1 MGDEHVSW
9 LASIEVRSD
18 GTWYT
23 VSAVRHSR
31 KEAWDWLQSR
41 LMWCDVVQIPR
52 KGAKVC
58 RMPKHQ
64 RHDPGQFDFLQG
76 NEACASEWQN

>member
-1 MGDEHVSW
+1 MTY

-18 GTWYT
+18 GSTWYT

-31 KEAWDWLQSR
+31 KEAWEWLQSR
-41 LMWCDVVQIPR
+41 LMWCDVARIPR

-58 RMPKHQ
+58 RLRHQ
-64 RHDPGQFDFLQG
+64 RQDAGQFEFLQG
-76 NEACASEWQN
+76 NEACASEWQA

>member
-1 MGDEHVSW
+1 MTY

-41 LMWCDVVQIPR
+41 LMWCDVARMPR

-58 RMPKHQ
+58 RLPPYQ
-64 RHDPGQFDFLQG
+64 RQDPGQFEFLHG
-76 NEACASEWQN
+76 NEACASEWQT

>member
-1 MGDEHVSW
+1 MTY

-23 VSAVRHSR
+23 VSAVRQSR
-31 KEAWDWLQSR
+31 KEAWEWLQSR

-58 RMPKHQ
+58 RLRYQ

-76 NEACASEWQN
+76 NEACASEWQA

>member
-1 MGDEHVSW
+1 MTY

-41 LMWCDVVQIPR
+41 LMWCDVVRIPR

-58 RMPKHQ
+58 RMPKYQ
-64 RHDPGQFDFLQG
+64 RHDPGQFEFLQG
-76 NEACASEWQN
+76 NEACASEWQA

>member
-1 MGDEHVSW
+1 MGDDGMTY

-31 KEAWDWLQSR
+31 REAWEWLQSR
-41 LMWCDVVQIPR
+41 LMWCDVVRIPR

-58 RMPKHQ
+58 RLPPYQ
-64 RHDPGQFDFLQG
+64 RQDAGQFEFLQG

>member
-1 MGDEHVSW
+1 MTY

-31 KEAWDWLQSR
+31 KEAWDWLRSR
-41 LMWCDVVQIPR
+41 LMWCDVVRIPR

-58 RMPKHQ
+58 RLPPYQ
-64 RHDPGQFDFLQG
+64 RQDPGQFEFLQG
-76 NEACASEWQN
+76 NEACASEWQT

>member
-1 MGDEHVSW
+1 MTW
-9 LASIEVRSD
+9 LASIKVRSD

-41 LMWCDVVQIPR
+41 LMWCDVARIPR

-58 RMPKHQ
+58 RLRYQ
-64 RHDPGQFDFLQG
+64 RQDAGQFEFLQG
-76 NEACASEWQN
+76 NEACASEWQA